1 MMPYR
6 YVTSAELGNCPCAV
20 ECTEGIIEVN
30 RDVWNAYDEFERRFL
45 IAHEEGHYY
54 LDTDD
59 ETEADIYAL
68 RAVAGTAPKSLA
80 RAVGALLKV
89 GVIDEGRYY
98 YLYEEALKLDGE
110 MGNKEA
116 EKELKKFRN
125 KFKGGNNM
133 SKKRY
138 YRADGDE
145 PATTQEQ
152 KERKPNTGHLP
163 NGIEFMGCY
172 FSFTNIMLISIFV
185 LLYMKLK

>member
-1 MMPYR
+1 MPYR

-20 ECTEGIIEVN
+20 ECTEGVIEVN

-45 IAHEEGHYY
+45 IAHEEGHYF

-68 RAVAGTAPKSLA
+68 RQVAGTAPKSLA
-80 RAVGALLKV
+80 RAIGALLKV

-98 YLYEEALKLDGE
+98 YLYEEALKLDGD
-110 MGNKEA
+110 MGNPDA

-125 KFKGGNNM
+125 KFKGDKNM

-145 PATTQEQ
+145 PETTQDK
-152 KERKPNTGHLP
+152 KERKPNTEHMP
-163 NGIEFMGCY
+163 NGIQFMGCY
-172 FSFTNIMLISIFV
+172 FSFTNILLIAIGVMLY
-185 LLYMKLK
+185 LKLK